1 MSELKSITATKSFT
15 YNPESYE
22 EIHDGPER
30 ATQAEFENYV
40 YECAVEDFGGEGFTL
55 TKKTEEGERV
65 IPNCKIYMVW
75 VSPTLDESE
84 EIHPDWY
91 QDNGT
96 PMDSEGQDME
106 YLETRIIV

>member
-1 MSELKSITATKSFT
+1 MPKLKSITATKSFT
-15 YNPESYE
+15 YNPEFYAECQDEPESVTQE
-22 EIHDGPER
+22 EFKE
-30 ATQAEFENYV
+30 YV
-40 YECAVEDFGGEGFTL
+40 NECALEDLGRGFRL
-55 TKKTEEGERV
+55 IENGSEEV
-65 IPNCKIYMVW
+65 VSDTKIYMVW
-75 VSPTLDESE
+75 VSPTLDESA